1 MGSIEKFPLHAA
13 RNITIVS
20 VMGPGESTPWK
31 PEPLDSLLDE
41 PFEKM
46 EEQRRDIFL
55 QRLDALREELDTM
68 EAELDQMLQETA
80 HCS

>member
-1 MGSIEKFPLHAA
+1 
-13 RNITIVS
+13 
-20 VMGPGESTPWK
+20 MGPGESTPWK
-31 PEPLDSLLDE
+31 PEPLDSMLEE

-46 EEQRRDIFL
+46 AEQRRDIVL
-55 QRLDALREELDTM
+55 QRLDALRAELDTM